1 MPAPGIYQHFRN
13 RQLYQVLDV
22 AMHTET
28 NEPIVM
34 YRALYGEYG
43 LWARPAAMF
52 TETVEHE
59 GCLVPRFA
67 LIQPL

>member
-1 MPAPGIYQHFRN
+1 
-13 RQLYQVLDV
+13 
-22 AMHTET
+22 MHTET

-59 GCLVPRFA
+59 GRLVPRFA